1 MKTLILLAAAL
12 TGCAWTTFD
21 DLADTTP
28 ARAEEKPDGVKASDY
43 GIAIVGATGSESTGG
58 TLGVLSAGPGNFS
71 TIKLGATSLDLGN
84 SESLGQHTIDS
95 LSANATLLY
104 DGAGKIALID
114 NSNSSTVIVI
124 TGDATG
130 LKVDTQIPTSAHP
143 IATTYVNDKIV
154 VATDAPSGTP
164 NVFVIT
170 GGNGVVSCRL
180 IDSVGMPISA
190 AAVAIDGTKL
200 WTYTKNGQFFGY
212 PLSGL
217 DTPAGCG
224 GNDMNGTPVGAP
236 LGPNTTIVTAGAAA
250 NGGHI
255 GIASG
260 KFAVLVAYDTPSTT
274 TGAVQVVSIATEP
287 TPTAVGTPVAASGV
301 RSAAFAPLPTEGM
314 LVLGYPNRMVGT
326 TPGAGAVDLHTLAL
340 DSGVLSSPAEVLSI
354 PNADSNSLFGRSVT
368 TTKYNGGVIVAASA
382 SNVVYSYYQTTL
394 YEKR

>member
-1 MKTLILLAAAL
+1 VKTLILIAATT

-43 GIAIVGATGSESTGG
+43 GVAIVGATGSESSGG
-58 TLGVLSAGPGNFS
+58 TVGVLSAGPGNFS

-95 LSANATLLY
+95 LSSNATLLF

-114 NSNSSTVIVI
+114 NSNSNTVIVV

-130 LKVDTQIPTSAHP
+130 LKVDTQIPTAAHP
-143 IATTYVNDKIV
+143 IATTYVNDKVI
-154 VATDAPSGTP
+154 VATDAPSGSP
-164 NVFVIT
+164 NVYAVT

-180 IDSVGMPISA
+180 LDNTAMPLAA

-200 WTYTKNGQFFGY
+200 WAYTKAGAFFGY
-212 PLSGL
+212 TLSAL

-224 GNDMNGTPVGAP
+224 GNDMNGNPVGAP
-236 LGPNTTIVTAGAAA
+236 LAPTTMVVTAGAAP

-260 KFAVLVAYDTPSTT
+260 KFAVLASYDIPSTS
-274 TGAVQVVSIATEP
+274 TGAIQVVSIT
-287 TPTAVGTPVAASGV
+287 TDPTAVGTAIPAAGL
-301 RSAAFAPLPTEGM
+301 RSAAFDLLPTEGI
-314 LVLGYPNRMVGT
+314 LVLGYPNRQIGS
-326 TPGAGAVDLHTLAL
+326 TPGAGGVDLHTLAL
-340 DSGVLSSPAEVLSI
+340 DTGVLSSPAEVLSI
-354 PNADSNSLFGRSVT
+354 PGADSNSLFGRSVT
-368 TTKYNGGVIVAASA
+368 TTKYNGGVIVVAAA